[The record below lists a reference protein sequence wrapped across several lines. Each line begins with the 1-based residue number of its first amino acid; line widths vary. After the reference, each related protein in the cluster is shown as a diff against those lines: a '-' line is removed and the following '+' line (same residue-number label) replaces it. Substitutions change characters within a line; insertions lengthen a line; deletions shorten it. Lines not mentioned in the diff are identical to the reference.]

1 MTHAEKNFSP
11 NEEEAIEQ
19 AAADWIAR
27 RDRGLTPAEEAAF
40 SKWKAADVRHIE
52 HLLRIDRTWR
62 ILDTADEAPEI
73 MQVAWESEA
82 ELNAKNRTRQRL
94 FKIGLALAASLS
106 IAATALVWQSHIAES
121 DAQPTLV
128 RSYRVV
134 PSDARRVVLAD
145 GSTVHLKGNSAVA
158 PAFTADERRIRLVH
172 GEARFEVAHDPA
184 RPFTVVVGGVAVQA
198 VGTAFNIRVEPSS
211 VDVVVTEGRVRVQDA
226 AIGRSL
232 LSPAVPAAE
241 TPGPDGRTGE
251 APPLL
256 AAGQKLSLHTET
268 TAPAAPTLASADEL
282 DQAVAWLGPT
292 LVFERTP
299 LQEAI
304 KAFNS
309 FNREQLVIADP
320 MLAQRR
326 LGGSFRADNLDVFVR
341 LLRTGFDI
349 EAERRGT
356 HEIVLRSA
364 K

>member
-1 MTHAEKNFSP
+1 MTQAEKNFP
-11 NEEEAIEQ
+11 PDDEGAIER
-19 AAADWIAR
+19 AAADWVAR
-27 RDRGLTPAEEAAF
+27 RDRGLTAAEETAF
-40 SKWKAADVRHIE
+40 IEWQEADVRHVE

-82 ELNAKNRTRQRL
+82 ELDAASRPRRRF

-106 IAATALVWQSHIAES
+106 VAAAALVWHSRIADLDTRPS
-121 DAQPTLV
+121 LV

-145 GSTVHLKGNSAVA
+145 GSTVHLRGNSAVE
-158 PAFTADERRIRLVH
+158 PAFTANERRIHLVH
-172 GEARFEVAHDPA
+172 GEARFEVAHDAA
-184 RPFTVVVGGVAVQA
+184 RPFTVAVGGVAVQA
-198 VGTAFNIRVEPSS
+198 VGTAFNIRFDPGS
-211 VDVVVTEGRVRVQDA
+211 VDVVVTEGRVRVQDIA
-226 AIGRSL
+226 DGRSL
-232 LSPAVPAAE
+232 LSPPKASATANE
-241 TPGPDGRTGE
+241 DRERTGE
-251 APPLL
+251 ETPVLT
-256 AAGQKLSLHTET
+256 AGQKLSLHSEA
-268 TAPAAPTLASADEL
+268 TAPADPTSATADDL

-309 FNREQLVIADP
+309 FNREQLVIGDP
-320 MLAQRR
+320 ALAQRR

-349 EAERRGT
+349 DAERRGPR
-356 HEIVLRSA
+356 EIVLRSA